1 MMMAA
6 GGLLGGCAEVDDQAP
21 AKDPVAIQLTATVEG
36 ETALPGN
43 VAAWTRAD
51 ADGSEQASHESQ
63 ICLDFT
69 PKADAPSLGVA
80 VGSSQSDNAA
90 ITGSAFAEGSAL
102 GVSATAGSAPAGT
115 RGIQETSI
123 ANGQTVYLW
132 ADKGSAGTYTFL
144 QAWELTSDGSGS
156 LSGSTKYYP
165 SDGAA
170 LTFRAVHGN
179 FSSVPT
185 SSTAVSTA
193 LTHSVATD
201 QNSGSNYQLSD
212 LMYGEGSGSYQ
223 SAGTVSFTH
232 KLSKIEV
239 NLTPGIG
246 ITASDIASAVVKV
259 RYVKPTVTITPNN
272 GTVSS
277 ASGTATTITAHRNGT
292 LHEAVLP
299 PQAAPDGVLSVT
311 INGITATIPNAV
323 TTFAAGNK
331 YVYNVTCTNKDKRL
345 NPLWYVAENN
355 VKSYNSSTKVVTLE
369 TNPAAAG
376 SSQCYNWF
384 DAMGYFSK
392 QGSSYDEYWSGDI
405 TDGSTAFY
413 YHLPCQMELMSIAP
427 VYYVGSDSENM
438 FIDNTNFVQEGNYTE
453 PESIFGYSAET
464 KVATSYK
471 SYWSQYTT
479 ANERYALRYLGTPY
493 CSVWKYQFDTGS
505 HVLTMTAKLIDYLPD
520 DTDAATLSSVLS
532 TYMAKSASWWN
543 SNDENEGAVQRK
555 FYAVGL
561 NSAGTGTPNSN
572 ANTIG
577 FYWSTKEVSVSTH
590 ATYLQSGNERLYC
603 IAADKTLGLS
613 VRLFRNEGVGEARA
627 FNPASLNLGDII
639 YDDGS
644 VTSNNAYNSSK
655 HAIGVVVYKAS
666 SAEAACETGVV
677 SSYGTIVGRVLVMSL
692 QEVNGGTQ
700 LWFTAN
706 STDHNNTL
714 FPNVNNTLTTAQTDF
729 QGYAK
734 TKQMATKTGECA
746 SHTHAAAT
754 AAWNYKPTNA
764 TSIAYLINST
774 GWFLPSIGQ
783 WMKVYQAMAGAANI
797 STTIPQGNTYCGN
810 GAVVTKLATYINNAG
825 GNTSSLVCVP
835 DNAHDYWSSSEH
847 SATYAER
854 TRWTTGSNL
863 GFSWYHNNKTNSI
876 YVRPFLAY

>member
-1 MMMAA
+1 MMIAA

-102 GVSATAGSAPAGT
+102 GVSATTGSAPAGT
-115 RGIQETSI
+115 RGIQKTSI

-223 SAGTVSFTH
+223 STGTVAFTH

-376 SSQCYNWF
+376 SSYCYNWN
-384 DAMGYFSK
+384 DAMLYFSR
-392 QGSSYDEYWSGDI
+392 QGAATYNEYWAGDI
-405 TDGSTAFY
+405 TDGSTSFK
-413 YHLPCQMELMSIAP
+413 YHLPCQLELFSILPTGDNVFDASAFMSGGGKVSSAQ
-427 VYYVGSDSENM
+427 
-438 FIDNTNFVQEGNYTE
+438 TC
-453 PESIFGYSAET
+453 IFGYNSDT
-464 KVATSYK
+464 QGGIGDW
-471 SYWSQYTT
+471 SYWSAYSTT
-479 ANERYALRYLGTPY
+479 NLRYALRYLGTPY
-493 CSVWKYQFDTGS
+493 CSVWKYQFSGS
-505 HVLTMTAKLIDYLPD
+505 VLTITAKLIDYIAAD
-520 DTDAATLSSVLS
+520 DASLSTKLSS
-532 TYMAKSASWWN
+532 YMNKGDSWWN
-543 SNDENEGAVQRK
+543 SNDENEGAIQRK
-555 FYAVGL
+555 FYAIGL
-561 NSAGTGTPNSN
+561 CNSGTGTANST
-572 ANTIG
+572 ANQRAFI
-577 FYWSTKEVSVSTH
+577 WSTTEGSPNTG
-590 ATYLQSGNERLYC
+590 AYTLYFISGRLD
-603 IAADKTLGLS
+603 AKNNTAKTNGQT
-613 VRLFRNEGVGEARA
+613 VRLFRNIGVGEGRTAV
-627 FNPASLNLGDII
+627 NPLTLNLGDII
-639 YDDGS
+639 YDDCT
-644 VTSNNAYNSSK
+644 VTANNAYNSSK

-666 SAEAACETGVV
+666 SAEAACEAGVETQHGSGV
-677 SSYGTIVGRVLVMSL
+677 GTVVGRVLVMALEDISGTMA
-692 QEVNGGTQ
+692 VNN
-700 LWFTAN
+700 N
-706 STDHNNTL
+706 SSHNTSL
-714 FPNVNNTLTTAQTDF
+714 FPRSEGNTSTASNDF
-729 QGYAK
+729 KGYAK
-734 TKQMATKTGECA
+734 TKQMATVCT
-746 SHTHAAAT
+746 SHSHYAAT
-754 AAWNYKPTNA
+754 AAWNYTPSNA
-764 TSIAYLINST
+764 TTTTYLTGST

-783 WMKVYQAMAGAANI
+783 WMKVFQAMASAAGV
-797 STTIPQGNTYCGN
+797 STTIPAIYTTSGN
-810 GAVVTKLATYINNAG
+810 GSSASKLKTYITNAG
-825 GNTSSLVCVP
+825 GNASKLVV
-835 DNAHDYWSSSEH
+835 NESDYSKTNFYASSSDG
-847 SATYAER
+847 SANMGQHVSWSNYSNFGF
-854 TRWTTGSNL
+854 RW
-863 GFSWYHNNKTNSI
+863 GFCQAGELR